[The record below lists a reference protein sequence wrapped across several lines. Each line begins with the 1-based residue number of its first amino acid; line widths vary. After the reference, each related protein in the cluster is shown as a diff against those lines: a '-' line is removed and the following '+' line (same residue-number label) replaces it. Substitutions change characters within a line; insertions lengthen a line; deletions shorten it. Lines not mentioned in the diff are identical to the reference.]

1 MSTPIHELP
10 EDSVHNVEDNDM
22 IDDIMAEL
30 YSDSV
35 NPSSERGAEE
45 YERQRAPP
53 QYYNTEYV
61 EQRPIPDAIKKPQ
74 RSLVKTIWKET
85 KWPLLVLA
93 LFIVFSLRIVDKS
106 LVKVIP
112 KLARESGNLGVF
124 GLLLKGLV
132 LSIVFFILT
141 KLI

>member
-1 MSTPIHELP
+1 MSTPINELP
-10 EDSVHNVEDNDM
+10 EDYVQDVDDDEGM
-22 IDDIMAEL
+22 VQDIMAEL
-30 YSDSV
+30 NSESG
-35 NPSSERGAEE
+35 NPERSHHE
-45 YERQRAPP
+45 YERQQAPP
-53 QYYNTEYV
+53 QYHNTHQP
-61 EQRPIPDAIKKPQ
+61 EQQPFLEPVKKPQ
-74 RSLVKTIWKET
+74 RSLLKTIWKES

-93 LFIVFSLRIVDKS
+93 LFVVFSLQIVDKS
-106 LVKVIP
+106 LVKIIP

>member
-30 YSDSV
+30 NSDSV